1 MRTLWQDIKYG
12 LRMLAKN
19 PGFTAVAVVSLALG
33 IGANTAIFSL
43 INGVLLKSLPVHNP
57 HELRVINWACFEY
70 SLSNFSGSTTRISG
84 STTRSKSGQSYS
96 GSFPY
101 PTYCDFRDQAAG
113 FSEVFAFSELG
124 NMTVIANGMA
134 FTADGLMVSGNYFKG
149 YGADTLIGRPILPG
163 DDQSDSEPVVV
174 ITYRAW
180 ERRFGLNPN
189 VLGQTVI
196 LNKSGFTVVG
206 VLPRR
211 YTGPLAGDQADFY
224 VPIAA
229 QPQLKS
235 GYPLASRNH
244 WWLEIMGRLFP
255 EASETQTQASLEV
268 LFDQTLAVS
277 NSKLKQPSILLE
289 DGSRGPLMQRKW
301 TVQPLLVLQGVVGLV
316 LLIACANMAGMLL
329 SRGAARQHEMAV
341 RAAIGAGRWRL
352 IRQLLIESLVLSL
365 LAAAC
370 GLIISSWIKTS
381 VMNFVTG
388 SLGEIHFNMT
398 LDLRVLLFTLGA
410 AVATTLLFG
419 FLPALRV
426 SRVNPATYLQ
436 SARLQGVSR
445 ARLGKVLVVTQVALS
460 LFLVAG
466 TGLLVRSL
474 VNLKNIDPGFDTEN
488 LLVFRLNAGD
498 AGYNGT
504 KRIDYYETASRSI
517 AAIPGVSDV
526 AYSSTSLL
534 AGRVSSSGFSLPERP
549 TNPENLQANDLTV
562 SEAFFNTMGIPML
575 RGRVFAGSDTQTSN
589 KVMIINDAFV
599 HAFFSDGN
607 PIGHYVKVGENEY
620 QIIGV
625 CGNTK
630 YNSVRVD
637 IAPTMYYLYRQAPSG
652 SVSFEVR
659 TVLPE
664 LSLVPAIRKVI
675 SSLDESIPIQE
686 LTTQT
691 DLFNRSIIIERISA
705 TLCGSLSILAV
716 VLACIGLYGL
726 LAYNV
731 AQRMGEIGIRMALGA
746 RPQDV
751 ARPILCQAILLATIG
766 VAIAMPVTLALSR
779 VMRSVVYGIKP
790 YDPLTMICAAAL
802 MVAVAALAAWV
813 PARRAAKIDPME
825 ALRYE

>member
-1 MRTLWQDIKYG
+1 MKTIWHDVRYG
-12 LRMLAKN
+12 LRQLRKS
-19 PGFTAVAVVSLALG
+19 PGFTAVAVMSLALG

-43 INGVLLKSLPVHNP
+43 INGVLFKSLPVRDP
-57 HELRVINWACFEY
+57 QELRVINWACFGFE
-70 SLSNFSGSTTRISG
+70 LTGFSGSTN
-84 STTRSKSGQSYS
+84 RSKSGQSYS

-124 NMTVIANGMA
+124 NMTVIANGIA
-134 FTADGLMVSGNYFKG
+134 FTAEGLMVSENFFKG
-149 YGADTLIGRPILPG
+149 YGAQTLIGRPILTR
-163 DDQSDSEPVVV
+163 DDHPDAEPVAV
-174 ITYRAW
+174 ITYRTW
-180 ERRFGLNPN
+180 ERRFGLDPD
-189 VLGQTVI
+189 VLGKTVI

-211 YTGPLAGDQADFY
+211 YTGPLAGDQAEFY
-224 VPIAA
+224 VPMAA

-235 GYPLASRNH
+235 GYPLASRDH
-244 WWLEIMGRLFP
+244 WWLEIMGRLSP
-255 EASETQTQASLEV
+255 DASEAQARASLEV

-289 DGSRGPLMQRKW
+289 DGSRGPLMQRQRAA
-301 TVQPLLVLQGVVGLV
+301 QPLWVLQGVVGLV

-329 SRGAARQHEMAV
+329 SRGSARQHEMTV

-352 IRQLLIESLVLSL
+352 IRQSLVESLVLSL
-365 LAAAC
+365 IAAAC
-370 GLIISSWIKTS
+370 GLIISSWVKTGI
-381 VMNFVTG
+381 MNFITG
-388 SLGEIHFNMT
+388 SLGEIHFNMA
-398 LDLRVLLFTLGA
+398 LDARVLLFTLGIA
-410 AVATTLLFG
+410 GATTLLFG

-426 SRVNPATYLQ
+426 SRVNPATGLQ
-436 SARLQGVSR
+436 IARLQGASR
-445 ARLGKVLVVTQVALS
+445 ARLGKVLVVMQVALS
-460 LFLVAG
+460 LLLVAG

-498 AGYNGT
+498 AGYSGT
-504 KRIDYYETASRSI
+504 ERIDYYETASRSI

-534 AGRVSSSGFSLPERP
+534 AGRVSSSGFSLPGRP
-549 TNPENLQANDLTV
+549 TNPDENFQANELTV
-562 SEAFFNTMGIPML
+562 SEAFFSTMGIPLL
-575 RGRVFAGSDTQTSN
+575 RGRAFAGTDTQIST

-607 PIGHYVKVGENEY
+607 PIGHYVKMGENEY

-630 YNSVRVD
+630 YNSVRSD
-637 IAPTMYYLYRQAPSG
+637 IAPTMYHSYRQAPSG

-664 LSLVPAIRKVI
+664 LSLVPAVRKVV

-691 DLFNRSIIIERISA
+691 NLFNRSIIMERLSA
-705 TLCGSLSILAV
+705 TLCGSLAMLAV

-726 LAYNV
+726 LAYHV

-746 RPQDV
+746 RPKDV
-751 ARPILCQAILLATIG
+751 ARPIILQAVLLAAIG
-766 VAIAMPVTLALSR
+766 VAVAMPVTLALSR
-779 VMRSVVYGIKP
+779 AMRSVVYGIKP
-790 YDPLTMICAAAL
+790 HDPLTMVGAAVL
-802 MVAVAALAAWV
+802 MIAVAALAAWL
-813 PARRAAKIDPME
+813 PARRAAKVDPME

>member
-1 MRTLWQDIKYG
+1 MKTLWHDMRFG
-12 LRMLAKN
+12 LRQLRKN

-43 INGVLLKSLPVHNP
+43 INGVLLKSLPVRDP

-70 SLSNFSGSTTRISG
+70 SLSHFSGATN
-84 STTRSKSGQSYS
+84 RSKSGQFYS

-101 PTYCDFRDQAAG
+101 PTYCDFRDQATG
-113 FSEVFAFSELG
+113 FSEVFAFSGLG
-124 NMTVIANGMA
+124 SMTVVAEGMA
-134 FTADGLMVSGNYFKG
+134 FTADGLMVSGNFFEG
-149 YGADTLIGRPILPG
+149 YGAQTFIGRPILSR
-163 DDQSDSEPVVV
+163 DDRPDAEPVAV

-189 VLGQTVI
+189 VLGQTII
-196 LNKSGFTVVG
+196 LNKAGFTVVG
-206 VLPRR
+206 VLPRQ
-211 YTGPLAGDQADFY
+211 YAGPLAGDQADFY
-224 VPIAA
+224 VPMAA

-235 GYPLASRNH
+235 GYPLTSRNH
-244 WWLEIMGRLFP
+244 WWLEIMGRLSP
-255 EASETQTQASLEV
+255 EVSETQAHASLEV

-277 NSKLKQPSILLE
+277 DSKLKEPGILLE

-301 TVQPLLVLQGVVGLV
+301 AAQPLLVLQGVVGLV

-329 SRGAARQHEMAV
+329 SRGAARQHEMTI

-352 IRQLLIESLVLSL
+352 IRQSLVESLVLSL

-381 VMNFVTG
+381 VVNFITG
-388 SLGEIHFNMT
+388 SIGEIHFNIA
-398 LDLRVLLFTLGA
+398 LDARILLFTLGVA
-410 AVATTLLFG
+410 GATTLLFG
-419 FLPALRV
+419 FLPALRI
-426 SRVNPATYLQ
+426 SRVNPATGLQ
-436 SARLQGVSR
+436 IARLQGASR
-445 ARLGKVLVVTQVALS
+445 ARLGKVLVVMQVALS
-460 LFLVAG
+460 LLLVAG

-474 VNLKNIDPGFDTEN
+474 ANLKNIDPGFDSEN

-498 AGYNGT
+498 AGYNET
-504 KRIDYYETASRSI
+504 ERINYYESVSRSI

-534 AGRVSSSGFSLPERP
+534 AGRVSSSGFSLPGRP
-549 TNPENLQANDLTV
+549 TKPDENLQANELTV
-562 SEAFFNTMGIPML
+562 SEAFFSTMGIPLL
-575 RGRVFAGSDTQTSN
+575 RARTFAGTDTQTST

-599 HAFFSDGN
+599 HAFFADEN
-607 PIGHYVKVGENEY
+607 PIGHYVKRGEHEY

-630 YNSVRVD
+630 YNSVRSD
-637 IAPTMYYLYRQAPSG
+637 IAPTMYYSYRQAPSG

-664 LSLVPAIRKVI
+664 LSLVPAVRKVV
-675 SSLDESIPIQE
+675 SSIDESIPIQE
-686 LTTQT
+686 LTTQA
-691 DLFNRSIIIERISA
+691 DLFNRSIIMERLFA
-705 TLCGSLSILAV
+705 TLCGSLAILAV

-726 LAYNV
+726 LAYHV

-746 RPQDV
+746 RPLDV
-751 ARPILCQAILLATIG
+751 AWPILRQAVSLAAIG
-766 VAIAMPVTLALSR
+766 VVIAMPVTLVLSR
-779 VMRSVVYGIKP
+779 AMQSVVYGIKP
-790 YDPLTMICAAAL
+790 HDPLTMIGAAVL
-802 MVAVAALAAWV
+802 MITVAALAAWL

>member
-1 MRTLWQDIKYG
+1 MKTIWQDIRYG
-12 LRMLAKN
+12 LRQLCKS

-57 HELRVINWACFEY
+57 HELRVINWSCFEY
-70 SLSNFSGSTTRISG
+70 SLSHFSGATN
-84 STTRSKSGQSYS
+84 RSKSGQFYS

-124 NMTVIANGMA
+124 NMTVVAEGTA
-134 FTADGLMVSGNYFKG
+134 FTADGLMISGNFFEG
-149 YGADTLIGRPILPG
+149 YGAQTFIGRPILPR
-163 DDQSDSEPVVV
+163 DDRPDAEPVAV

-196 LNKSGFTVVG
+196 LNKAGFTVVG

-211 YTGPLAGDQADFY
+211 YAGPLAGDQADFY
-224 VPIAA
+224 VPMAA

-235 GYPLASRNH
+235 GYPLTSRNH
-244 WWLEIMGRLFP
+244 WWLQIMGRLSP
-255 EASETQTQASLEV
+255 EASETQARASLEV

-277 NSKLKQPSILLE
+277 NSKLKEPSILLE
-289 DGSRGPLMQRKW
+289 DGSRGPLMQRKKA
-301 TVQPLLVLQGVVGLV
+301 TQPLLVLQGVVGLV

-329 SRGAARQHEMAV
+329 SRGAARQHEMTV

-352 IRQLLIESLVLSL
+352 IRQSLIESLVMALI
-365 LAAAC
+365 AAAF
-370 GLIISSWIKTS
+370 GLIISLWIKAG
-381 VMNFVTG
+381 VMNFITG
-388 SLGEIHFNMT
+388 SIGEIHFNMA
-398 LDLRVLLFTLGA
+398 LDARILLFTLGVA
-410 AVATTLLFG
+410 GATTLLFG

-426 SRVNPATYLQ
+426 SRVNPATGLQ
-436 SARLQGVSR
+436 SARLQGASR
-445 ARLGKVLVVTQVALS
+445 ARLGKFLVVTQVALS
-460 LFLVAG
+460 LLLVAG

-504 KRIDYYETASRSI
+504 ERIDYHESVSRSI

-534 AGRVSSSGFSLPERP
+534 AGRVSSSGFSLPARP
-549 TNPENLQANDLTV
+549 TNPDDDLQANELTV
-562 SEAFFNTMGIPML
+562 SEAFFSTMGIPMI
-575 RGRVFAGSDTQTSN
+575 RGRTFAGTDTQTST
-589 KVMIINDAFV
+589 KVMIINNAFV
-599 HAFFSDGN
+599 HAFFSDEN
-607 PIGHYVKVGENEY
+607 PIGHYVKRGEHEY

-630 YNSVRVD
+630 YNSVRSD
-637 IAPTMYYLYRQAPSG
+637 IAPTMYHSYRQAPSG

-664 LSLVPAIRKVI
+664 LSLVPAVRKVV
-675 SSLDESIPIQE
+675 SSIDESIPIQE

-691 DLFNRSIIIERISA
+691 DLFNRSIIMERLST
-705 TLCGSLSILAV
+705 TLCGSLAVLAV

-726 LAYNV
+726 LAYHV

-746 RPQDV
+746 RPKDV
-751 ARPILCQAILLATIG
+751 ARPILRQAVLLAAIG
-766 VAIAMPVTLALSR
+766 VAVAMPVTLALSR
-779 VMRSVVYGIKP
+779 AMRSVVYGIKP
-790 YDPLTMICAAAL
+790 HDPVTMIGAAVL
-802 MVAVAALAAWV
+802 MIAVAALAAWL
-813 PARRAAKIDPME
+813 PARRASKIDPME

>member
-1 MRTLWQDIKYG
+1 MRTIWQDMRYG
-12 LRMLAKN
+12 LRQLRKS
-19 PGFTAVAVVSLALG
+19 PGFTAIAIVSLALG

-43 INGVLLKSLPVHNP
+43 INGVLFKSLPVRDP

-70 SLSNFSGSTTRISG
+70 SLSHFSGATN
-84 STTRSKSGQSYS
+84 RSKSGQFSS

-124 NMTVIANGMA
+124 SMTVVAQGMA
-134 FTADGLMVSGNYFKG
+134 FTADGLMVSGNFFDG
-149 YGADTLIGRPILPG
+149 YGAQTLIGRPILPR
-163 DDQSDSEPVVV
+163 DDRHDAEPVAV

-206 VLPRR
+206 ILPRQ
-211 YTGPLAGDQADFY
+211 YAGPLAGDQADFY
-224 VPIAA
+224 VPMAA

-244 WWLEIMGRLFP
+244 WWLEIMGRLSP
-255 EASETQTQASLEV
+255 EASDAQARASLEV

-277 NSKLKQPSILLE
+277 NSKLKEPSMLLE

-301 TVQPLLVLQGVVGLV
+301 AAQPLLILQGVVGLV

-329 SRGAARQHEMAV
+329 SRGTARQHEMTV

-352 IRQLLIESLVLSL
+352 IRQSLVESLVLSL
-365 LAAAC
+365 IAAAC
-370 GLIISSWIKTS
+370 GLIMSSWIKAGI
-381 VMNFVTG
+381 MNFITNSVG
-388 SLGEIHFNMT
+388 DIHFNMA
-398 LDLRVLLFTLGA
+398 LDAKVLLFTLGA

-426 SRVNPATYLQ
+426 SRVNPATGLQ
-436 SARLQGVSR
+436 TARLQGASR
-445 ARLGKVLVVTQVALS
+445 ARLCKVLVVTQVALS
-460 LFLVAG
+460 LLLVAG
-466 TGLLVRSL
+466 TGLLVRTL

-504 KRIDYYETASRSI
+504 ERIDYYESVSRSI
-517 AAIPGVSDV
+517 TAIPGVRDV

-534 AGRVSSSGFSLPERP
+534 AGRVSSSGFSLPGRP
-549 TNPENLQANDLTV
+549 TNPDDDLQANELTV
-562 SEAFFNTMGIPML
+562 NETFFSTMGIPML
-575 RGRVFAGSDTQTSN
+575 RGRTFAGTDTQTST

-599 HAFFSDGN
+599 HAFFSEEN
-607 PIGHYVKVGENEY
+607 PIGHYVKTGENEY

-630 YNSVRVD
+630 YDSVRSD
-637 IAPTMYYLYRQAPSG
+637 IAPTMYHSYRQAPSG

-664 LSLVPAIRKVI
+664 LSLVPAVRKVI

-691 DLFNRSIIIERISA
+691 DLFNRSIIMERIST
-705 TLCGSLSILAV
+705 TLCGSLAMLAV

-726 LAYNV
+726 LAYHV
-731 AQRMGEIGIRMALGA
+731 AQRTGEIGIRMALGA

-751 ARPILCQAILLATIG
+751 ARPILRQALLLVAIG
-766 VAIAMPVTLALSR
+766 VAVAMPITLALSR
-779 VMRSVVYGIKP
+779 AMRSVVYGIKP
-790 YDPLTMICAAAL
+790 YDPLTIVCAVILMIT
-802 MVAVAALAAWV
+802 VATLAAWI
-813 PARRAAKIDPME
+813 PARRAAKIDPMK

>member
-1 MRTLWQDIKYG
+1 MNIITDIKYG
-12 LRMLAKN
+12 LRILAKN
-19 PGFTAVAVVSLALG
+19 PGFTVVAVVSLALG

-43 INGVLLKSLPVHNP
+43 INGVLFKSLPVHNP

-70 SLSNFSGSTTRISG
+70 SLRNFSGSTTRISG
-84 STTRSKSGQSYS
+84 STTRSKSGLSYS

-124 NMTVIANGMA
+124 NTTVIANGMA

-149 YGADTLIGRPILPG
+149 YGADTLIGRPILPM
-163 DDQSDSEPVVV
+163 DDRPDAEPVAV

-196 LNKSGFTVVG
+196 LNKSGFTVIG
-206 VLPRR
+206 VLGRR
-211 YTGPLAGDQADFY
+211 YAGPLAGDRADFY
-224 VPIAA
+224 VPMAA

-244 WWLEIMGRLFP
+244 WWLQIMGRLSP
-255 EASETQTQASLEV
+255 GGHEAQARASLEV

-277 NSKLKQPSILLE
+277 NSKLKEPSIFLE

-301 TVQPLLVLQGVVGLV
+301 AAQPLLVLQGVVGLV
-316 LLIACANMAGMLL
+316 LLIACANLAGMLL
-329 SRGAARQHEMAV
+329 ARGSARRHEMNI

-352 IRQLLIESLVLSL
+352 MRQSLVESLILSL
-365 LAAAC
+365 LGAAC
-370 GLIISSWIKTS
+370 GLIISLWIKTS
-381 VMNFVTG
+381 IVNFMINAI
-388 SLGEIHFNMT
+388 GEMHFNVT
-398 LDLRVLLFTLGA
+398 IDVRILLFTLGA

-426 SRVNPATYLQ
+426 SRVNPAAGLKST
-436 SARLQGVSR
+436 RLRGASR
-445 ARLGKVLVVTQVALS
+445 ARLGKVLVATQVGLS
-460 LFLVAG
+460 LLLVAG
-466 TGLLVRSL
+466 TGLLARSL
-474 VNLKNIDPGFDTEN
+474 INLKNTDPGFDIEN

-498 AGYNGT
+498 AGYNET
-504 KRIDYYETASRSI
+504 ERIDYYETVSRSI
-517 AAIPGVSDV
+517 TAIPGVNSV
-526 AYSSTSLL
+526 AYSNISLL
-534 AGRVSSSGFSLPERP
+534 SGRFRASSFSLPGRP
-549 TNPENLQANDLTV
+549 ANPDENLQANELMVND
-562 SEAFFNTMGIPML
+562 AFFDTIGIPLL
-575 RGRVFAGSDTQTSN
+575 RGRLFAGTDTQTST
-589 KVMIINDAFV
+589 KVMIVNEAFI
-599 HAFFSDGN
+599 HEFFSDED
-607 PIGHYVKVGENEY
+607 PVGHYVKVGETEY

-630 YNSVRVD
+630 YNSVRSE
-637 IAPTMYYLYRQAPSG
+637 IEPTMYYPYRQHPES

-664 LSLVPAIRKVI
+664 LSIVPAVRKVV
-675 SSLDESIPIQE
+675 SGLDESIPIQE

-691 DLFNRSIIIERISA
+691 DLFNRSIVMERLFTMLCISLA
-705 TLCGSLSILAV
+705 LLAV

-726 LAYNV
+726 LAYHV
-731 AQRMGEIGIRMALGA
+731 AQRRGEIGVRMALGA

-751 ARPILCQAILLATIG
+751 AWPILRQAVLLAIVG
-766 VAIAMPVTLALSR
+766 VAVAMPVALALSQA
-779 VMRSVVYGIKP
+779 MRSVVYGIKP
-790 YDPLTMICAAAL
+790 HDPITMVGATVLII
-802 MVAVAALAAWV
+802 AVATLAAWL
-813 PARRAAKIDPME
+813 PARRAARIDPME